1 MTWAEISLNLL
12 LSEEAMGL
20 SGKLLTG
27 YIEFK
32 LESSLNLTDSRYVI
46 HKQNSNTK
54 IENKA
59 FFSLVKRRSFNSGN
73 NNEKR

>member
-54 IENKA
+54 IQNKA
-59 FFSLVKRRSFNSGN
+59 FFFTS
-73 NNEKR
+73 EKEKF